1 MSLKFGILIKM
12 SSSLIF
18 SLREAY
24 VSFGKKEIFNNL
36 DANIHQGNRIA
47 LIGKNGVGKSTLMR
61 IISEKQ
67 DLDQGELWKQGGLKI
82 SYFSQQSEL
91 IEKNSIEEELIK
103 VLSSDEDKYKID
115 IFCENL
121 ELDKAE
127 IINNLSGGQKRRVG
141 LIKSLVV
148 ESNIILLD
156 EPTNHLDL
164 ECIIWLE
171 NYLKSFSGAIMCVS
185 HDRTFLSNFTN
196 KVFWLDRG
204 NLRVSPK
211 GFKDF
216 DRWSEELFEQ
226 EAREL
231 KNRKQ
236 FVSIEVEW
244 ANRGVKAR
252 VKRNV
257 KRMER
262 AKQLKI
268 QLEKDESSYRKAVAS
283 VKMQTLKPG
292 SDNSKFIAEFNKV
305 SITYENQ
312 TKKVLDNVSI
322 KINKKDRIG
331 LLGNNG
337 TGKSTFLKAL
347 IGSIS
352 ISQGTIK
359 LKKNMNFSY
368 FDQLRNDLNTNH
380 SLKKILVPSGGDYLK
395 VQGKERHVCSYLK
408 DFMFDPSKATDSI
421 HTLSGGQQNRLLL
434 AKVLANPQTGL
445 ILDEPTNDLDLE
457 TMDLLTEMLTN
468 YKGTLLIVSH
478 DRDFLDQTVNKI
490 LYFEGNGKV
499 SIFMG
504 GYSDF
509 LKRQEE
515 KKPVK
520 LKNTEK
526 NIKKEEVKNLNTK
539 LSFKF
544 KYELEILPKEI
555 TKLKEKIFEIKNELK
570 DSNLYLNDHDRFTN
584 ITNELAEIELTMQ
597 NKEIRWLELM
607 EMEEQLEN

>member
-1 MSLKFGILIKM
+1 MASD
-12 SSSLIF
+12 LIF
-18 SLREAY
+18 SLREAS
-24 VSFGKKEIFNNL
+24 VSFGKKIIFDSL
-36 DANIHQGNRIA
+36 DINIHRGNLIA

-61 IISEKQ
+61 IITDNQ
-67 DLDQGELWKQGGLKI
+67 DLDQGDLWKQSGLRI
-82 SYFSQQSEL
+82 SYFSQLFNLNENQT
-91 IEKNSIEEELIK
+91 IEKELLT
-103 VLSSDEDKYKID
+103 VLSGEDEQYKID
-115 IFCENL
+115 IFCSNL
-121 ELDKAE
+121 SLDKKNL
-127 IINNLSGGQKRRVG
+127 IHNLSGGQKRRVG
-141 LIKSLVV
+141 LIKTLIL
-148 ESNIILLD
+148 ESDILLLD

-171 NYLKSFSGAIMCVS
+171 SYLKSYTGAIICVS

-196 KVFWLDRG
+196 KIFWLDRG
-204 NLRVSPK
+204 NLRVSPT

-216 DRWSEELFEQ
+216 DRWSVELFEQ

-236 FVSIEVEW
+236 FVNIEVEW

-252 VKRNV
+252 VKRNI
-257 KRMER
+257 KRVER
-262 AKQLKI
+262 AKELKE
-268 QLEKDESSYRKAVAS
+268 QLERDESSYRRAISS
-283 VKMQTLKPG
+283 VKIQKLNPG
-292 SDNSKFIAEFNKV
+292 NDNSKFIAEFHKV
-305 SITYENQ
+305 SIGYENL
-312 TKKVLDNVSI
+312 KKNVLENVSI
-322 KINKKDRIG
+322 KIGKNDRIG

-347 IGSIS
+347 LGYIYSNKGI
-352 ISQGTIK
+352 IK

-368 FDQLRNDLNTNH
+368 FDQLRNDLNSDH
-380 SLKKILVPSGGDYLK
+380 SLRKILVPSGGDYLK

-408 DFMFDPSKATDSI
+408 DFMFDPSRVNDSI

-490 LYFEGNGKV
+490 LYFRGDGEV

-509 LKRQEE
+509 LKSQE
-515 KKPVK
+515 KKIEIKSFVNK
-520 LKNTEK
+520 KNLSK
-526 NIKKEEVKNLNTK
+526 IKIKKIENK

-544 KYELEILPKEI
+544 KYELENLPKEI
-555 TKLKEKIFEIKNELK
+555 EDIQLKIKTINDELK
-570 DSNLYLNDHDRFTN
+570 NSNLYLDN
-584 ITNELAEIELTMQ
+584 IDKFNKITEEMSILKKSLTI
-597 NKEIRWLELM
+597 KEDRWLNLL
-607 EMEEQLEN
+607 EMEQNIQ

>member
-1 MSLKFGILIKM
+1 M

-24 VSFGKKEIFNNL
+24 VCFGKKEIFNNL

-91 IEKNSIEEELIK
+91 IEKNNIEEELMK

-121 ELDKAE
+121 ELDKTE
-127 IINNLSGGQKRRVG
+127 LINNLSGGQKRRVG
-141 LIKSLVV
+141 LIKSLIV
-148 ESNIILLD
+148 ESSIILLD

-526 NIKKEEVKNLNTK
+526 NIKKGEVKNLNTK